1 MDGAARAHGLIPVMQ
16 NIPHAVPEVTLNDGT
31 NVPALGLGTWHMGEH
46 RDRAV
51 DEAAVLRMGLD
62 LGMTLVDTAEMYG
75 DGGAERVVG
84 DAIAADRDRVFVVSK
99 VYPHNATAKGTIV
112 ACDRSLA
119 RLRTDRIDLYLLHW
133 RGRHPLAET
142 VDAFERL
149 RAAGK
154 IVRWGV
160 SNFDVGDIDELLA
173 LPDGNRCAAN
183 QVLYN
188 LSQRGVEFELRER
201 CSRNDI
207 VIMAYSPF
215 QQGDLLRNRKLA
227 TLAASL
233 GMTAAQLAIAWLLAQ
248 SGTIAIPQS
257 SNVDHVREF
266 RAAAD
271 VRLSPDALK
280 MIDAAFPPP
289 RSARPLAML

>member
-1 MDGAARAHGLIPVMQ
+1 MA
-16 NIPHAVPEVTLNDGT
+16 NIPLALPEVELNDGMR
-31 NVPALGLGTWHMGEH
+31 VPALGLGTWHMGER
-46 RDRAV
+46 RDRAAR
-51 DEAAVLRMGLD
+51 ETAALRAGLD
-62 LGMTLVDTAEMYG
+62 LGMTLIDTAEMYG
-75 DGGAERVVG
+75 DGGAERVVA
-84 DAIAADRDRVFVVSK
+84 DAIAADRDRAFVVSK
-99 VYPHNATAKGTIV
+99 VYPHNASAKGTKA
-112 ACDRSLA
+112 ACDRSLS

-133 RGRHPLAET
+133 RGRFPLAET

-160 SNFDVGDIDELLA
+160 SNFDVADIDELVA
-173 LPDGNRCAAN
+173 LPEGKHCAAN

-188 LSQRGVEFELRER
+188 LSERGIEVRLRER
-201 CSRNDI
+201 CARDDI

-215 QQGDLLRNRKLA
+215 QQGDLLRHRKLA

-233 GMTAAQLAIAWLLAQ
+233 EMTPSQLAIAWLLAQ
-248 SGTIAIPQS
+248 KDTIAIPQS
-257 SNVDHVREF
+257 SNVDHLREF

-271 VRLSPDALK
+271 VRLSPDAMK

-289 RSARPLAML
+289 RRARPLAVL

>member
-1 MDGAARAHGLIPVMQ
+1 MQ

>member
-1 MDGAARAHGLIPVMQ
+1 ME
-16 NIPHAVPEVTLNDGT
+16 NIPLAVPEVRLNDGT
-31 NVPALGLGTWHMGEH
+31 NAPALGLGTWHMGER

-75 DGGAERVVG
+75 DGGAERVVA

-99 VYPHNATAKGTIV
+99 VYPHNASAKGTIV

-271 VRLSPDALK
+271 IRLSPDALK

>member
-1 MDGAARAHGLIPVMQ
+1 MENFPLAI
-16 NIPHAVPEVTLNDGT
+16 PEVSLNDGT
-31 NVPALGLGTWHMGEH
+31 RVPALGLGTWHMGER

-62 LGMTLVDTAEMYG
+62 LGMTLIDTAEMYG

-84 DAIAADRDRVFVVSK
+84 DAIAADRNRVFVVSK
-99 VYPHNATAKGTIV
+99 VYPHNASAKGTIA

-173 LPDGNRCAAN
+173 LPDGNHCAAN

-188 LSQRGVEFELRER
+188 LSQRGAAFQLRER
-201 CSRNDI
+201 CARNGI

-215 QQGDLLRNRKLA
+215 QQGELLRSRKLA

-233 GMTAAQLAIAWLLAQ
+233 GMTAAQVAIAWLLAQ

-266 RAAAD
+266 RVAAD
-271 VRLSPDALK
+271 IRLSPDALK
-280 MIDAAFPPP
+280 KIDAAFPPP

>member
-1 MDGAARAHGLIPVMQ
+1 MENFPLAI
-16 NIPHAVPEVTLNDGT
+16 PEVSLNDGT
-31 NVPALGLGTWHMGEH
+31 RVPALGLGTWHMGER

-62 LGMTLVDTAEMYG
+62 LGMTLIDTAEMYG
-75 DGGAERVVG
+75 DGGAERVVA
-84 DAIAADRDRVFVVSK
+84 DAIAADRDGVFVVSK
-99 VYPHNATAKGTIV
+99 VYPHNASAKGTIA

-173 LPDGNRCAAN
+173 LPDGTHCAAN

-188 LSQRGVEFELRER
+188 LSQRGAEFELRDR
-201 CSRNDI
+201 CARNGV

-215 QQGDLLRNRKLA
+215 QQGELLRSRKLA
-227 TLAASL
+227 ALAASL
-233 GMTAAQLAIAWLLAQ
+233 GITSAQLAIAWLLAQ

-271 VRLSPDALK
+271 IRLSPDALK

>member
-1 MDGAARAHGLIPVMQ
+1 MA
-16 NIPHAVPEVTLNDGT
+16 NIPLALPQITLNDGAR
-31 NVPALGLGTWHMGEH
+31 VPALGLGTWHMGEQ
-46 RDRAV
+46 RQRATL
-51 DEAAVLRMGLD
+51 EAAALRAGID
-62 LGMTLVDTAEMYG
+62 LGMTLVDPAEMYG
-75 DGGAERVVG
+75 DGGAERVVAE
-84 DAIAADRDRVFVVSK
+84 AIAADRDRVFVVSK
-99 VYPHNATAKGTIV
+99 VYPHNASAKGTKA
-112 ACDRSLA
+112 ACERSLA

-160 SNFDVGDIDELLA
+160 SNFDVADVDELLA
-173 LPDGNRCAAN
+173 LPDGRRCAAN

-188 LSQRGVEFELRER
+188 LSERGIEFHLRER
-201 CSRNDI
+201 CARNDI

-215 QQGDLLRNRKLA
+215 QQGDLLRSRKLA
-227 TLAASL
+227 TLAASI
-233 GMTAAQLAIAWLLAQ
+233 GATPAQVAIAWLLAQ

-271 VRLSPDALK
+271 IRLSPDAMK
-280 MIDAAFPPP
+280 RIDAAFPPP

>member
-1 MDGAARAHGLIPVMQ
+1 MS
-16 NIPHAVPEVTLNDGT
+16 NIPDGRLPEVVLSGGT
-31 NVPALGLGTWHMGEH
+31 RVPALGLGTWHMGEK
-46 RDRAV
+46 RASAAR
-51 DEAAVLRMGLD
+51 EAAALRAGLD

-75 DGGAERVVG
+75 DGGAERVVAE
-84 DAIAADRDRVFVVSK
+84 AIAGERDRVFVVSK
-99 VYPHNATAKGTIV
+99 VYPHNASAAGAKA
-112 ACDRSLA
+112 ACERSLA

-133 RGRHPLAET
+133 RGRYPLAET

-160 SNFDVGDIDELLA
+160 SNFDVADIDELLA
-173 LPDGNRCAAN
+173 IPEGAHCAAN

-188 LSQRGVEFELRER
+188 LSERGIEFGLRER
-201 CSRNDI
+201 CARDGV

-215 QQGDLLRNRKLA
+215 QQGDLLRSRKLS
-227 TLAASL
+227 TLATSL
-233 GMTAAQLAIAWLLAQ
+233 AMTPAQVAIAWLLAQ

-271 VRLSPDALK
+271 LRLSAK
-280 MIDAAFPPP
+280 AMTMIDAAFPPP
-289 RSARPLAML
+289 RKARPLAML